1 MNNQKKLFLLLII
14 FLLCCFTFS
23 IIQIYAKYLSTTNG
37 DTSIKIANWNIV
49 VNNLSIKSDT
59 DISSAIIP
67 IFPGNENISSNI
79 IAPTSEGYFDL
90 NFDFTN
96 IDVSFKYEINVS
108 ASKNSSVTDLVAT
121 GYSVDD
127 GEKITFSTFNEPISD
142 TIVLNSNISNRK
154 IRVFIL
160 WNDDDSTSTMSN
172 EEDTIATNS
181 DVPALLNV
189 DISFIQI
196 K

>member
-23 IIQIYAKYLSTTNG
+23 IIQIYAKYLSTTNS